1 MFLDRFIAHLEV
13 EKRYSHHTV
22 GAYVL
27 EVRKLEA
34 FLTQIQESVKS
45 VTYFHL
51 RQYFAD
57 LFASGQQAS
66 SINRARSAI
75 STYYN
80 FLIRE
85 GELTQNPVSGIKA
98 LKKPRK
104 LPAVVAAD
112 DLGHLLN
119 ADSIYPTGFAGLR
132 DRLVLE
138 FLFGTGVRLAE
149 LLSIECND
157 IDLYTKQVM
166 VLGKRKKQRIIPLS
180 DHLITLIHDYLEAR
194 QHLQPKTKALIVTNA
209 GNPAYSVFIYRLVKH
224 YLSLISKQ
232 SKRSPHVLRHTFATV
247 MLENGADLNAIKELL
262 GHANLAA
269 TQVYTHNSVDR
280 LKKIYNQ
287 AHPRA

>member
-34 FLTQIQESVKS
+34 FLNQIHESVKT
-45 VTYFHL
+45 VTYSHF

-85 GELTQNPVSGIKA
+85 GEVTQNPVSAIKA

-112 DLGHLLN
+112 DLGQLLN
-119 ADSIYPTGFAGLR
+119 EDSIFPSGFAGLR

-149 LLSIECND
+149 LLSIEVND
-157 IDLYTKQVM
+157 IDLYAKKVTVI
-166 VLGKRKKQRIIPLS
+166 GKRNKQRIIPLS
-180 DHLITLIHDYLEAR
+180 NHLIKLIHEYLEAR
-194 QHLQPKTKALIVTNA
+194 QQIRPNTNALIVTNS
-209 GNPAYSVFIYRLVKH
+209 GNPAYSVFIYRLVKQ
-224 YLSLISKQ
+224 YLSIVSKQ

-247 MLENGADLNAIKELL
+247 MLENGADLNAIKEIL

>member
-34 FLTQIQESVKS
+34 FLNQIQESFTT

-75 STYYN
+75 STFFN

-85 GELTQNPVSGIKA
+85 GVVTQNPVSAIKA

-112 DLGHLLN
+112 DLGQLL
-119 ADSIYPTGFAGLR
+119 DESSIFPPGFAGLR

-138 FLFGTGVRLAE
+138 FLYGTGVRLTE
-149 LLSIECND
+149 LLGIQVKD
-157 IDLYTKQVM
+157 IDSYAKQVT
-166 VLGKRKKQRIIPLS
+166 VLGKRNKQRIIPLS
-180 DHLITLIHDYLEAR
+180 NHLITLIHEYLEAR
-194 QHLQPKTKALIVTNA
+194 QQLLPNTNALIVTNL
-209 GNPAYSVFIYRLVKH
+209 GNPAYSVFIYRLVKQ
-224 YLSLISKQ
+224 YLSIVSKQ